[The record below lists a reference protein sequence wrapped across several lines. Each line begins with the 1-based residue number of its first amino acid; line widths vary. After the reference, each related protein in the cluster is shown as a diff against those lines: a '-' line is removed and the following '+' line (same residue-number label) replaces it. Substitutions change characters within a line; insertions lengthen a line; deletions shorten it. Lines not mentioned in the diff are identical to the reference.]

1 MYEASFLWLFLSFR
15 LAKVPL
21 LFLPLSLSVSHFCA
35 SAYAIK
41 PDFNPV
47 VVDIPSNYLNDF
59 RLGGYAL
66 QVGKITRY

>member
-1 MYEASFLWLFLSFR
+1 MAFSLVPPGKGSSFIS
-15 LAKVPL
+15 PT
-21 LFLPLSLSVSHFCA
+21 LSLSVSHFCA